1 MTPKKIVPYFFVTLA
16 HGHYYYS
23 ITIAPMQMTTD
34 NQEPEV
40 RSVGPSKVG
49 SGGLSVCLFTVIAL
63 APLRT
68 IPEPNG
74 SFCRALLFI
83 YASIGDS
90 KKHYGEVLFGRL

>member
-1 MTPKKIVPYFFVTLA
+1 
-16 HGHYYYS
+16 
-23 ITIAPMQMTTD
+23 MQMTTD

-68 IPEPNG
+68 VPEPNG
-74 SFCRALLFI
+74 SLCRALRLI
-83 YASIGDS
+83 YASTGYS
-90 KKHYGEVLFGRL
+90 KNHYGEGLFVRSWYSFLNFAKGDF